1 MNAYDIIIKPVLS
14 EKSYDGI
21 PNKNYTFLVDKRAT
35 KTQVKIAVQEIFK
48 VSVERVNI
56 LNREGKIK
64 KMGKNQG
71 RRPSYKK
78 AFVKLSSESKPIE
91 FFESLA

>member
-35 KTQVKIAVQEIFK
+35 KTEVKMAIQEIFK
-48 VSVERVNI
+48 VNVEKVNI
-56 LNREGKIK
+56 LNRQGKLK
-64 KMGKNQG
+64 RMGKNEG
-71 RRPSYKK
+71 RRASYKK
-78 AFVKLSSESKPIE
+78 AFVKLSAESKPIE

>member
-1 MNAYDIIIKPVLS
+1 MKAYDIIIKPVLS

-35 KTQVKIAVQEIFK
+35 KTEVKMAIEEIFK
-48 VSVERVNI
+48 VNVERVNI
-56 LNREGKIK
+56 LNRQGKLK
-64 KMGKNQG
+64 RMGRNEG
-71 RRPSYKK
+71 RRASYKK
-78 AFVKLSSESKPIE
+78 AFVKLNSESKPIE